1 MLEKTCRDLGLKFD
15 GRWEDVGGYQF
26 TIINP
31 KLVCKGTSIVVFD
44 TDKLTLINK
53 MNEVETI
60 WINTKIKEARANA

>member
-1 MLEKTCRDLGLKFD
+1 MLERLCKDLGLRFD
-15 GRWEDVGGYQF
+15 GRWEAVGGYQF

-53 MNEVETI
+53 MNEIETL
-60 WINTKIKEARANA
+60 WINVKIKEVRNNA